1 MKEFDWLRRA
11 ATCSRHFFLE
21 ASAGTGKT
29 FAIENIVRR
38 LLAHET
44 QPNTVKEILLVTF
57 TRAATRDMKQRILQ
71 NLEGQNPPLHHAIAH
86 FDEAQIFTIHGF
98 CHAMLQEYAMEAG
111 VVVDSA
117 DPDDHSYLPLVE
129 ETIVDYFR
137 KEFKEPAF
145 HPLQLE
151 CLLKKAKGSFSLL
164 VKKVRNLVLGHQPLP
179 CGRSWDEL
187 SLLLP
192 KELPNNLYDAFLA
205 IAPLFKGLCNVQRVP
220 HERFIQQVEWLQTN
234 NPAILLEEEL
244 FVEYLHPSYLKKN
257 AEMPENPFASIRAV
271 LIELWKEAS
280 SEEAILGRI
289 VTTCRERVQ
298 EKIDEFELTPP
309 DYLLQKMAKAIQ
321 NPQFA
326 SLIRNKYSVAIID
339 EFQDTDPI
347 QWEIFRTLF
356 YKEDKTLYLVGDPK
370 QSIYSFR
377 GADLGVYLEAKSDLG
392 TEHCFSLKTN
402 YRSEPSLVEALNRLF
417 SEGENW
423 LDSIEY
429 QAVKHNPD
437 AQDSAVSDQKRHV
450 HFLLHESQ
458 SRRSVPSVDDEE
470 NVLFPYIT
478 REIQTLSLPY
488 SNIAVLIKDKF
499 QATRL
504 QQFLQ
509 RKGIASQT
517 KGATH
522 IADTRMFWVMERFL
536 LVLFDATDVSTMKQ
550 LLASPLAR
558 YSHWELRKDLSE
570 EIAQF
575 KECATIME
583 EVGFAAAFSAIM
595 DATFKGKTPE
605 ESLVDGQNL
614 VDYSDLM
621 QIAELL
627 IERATGRKSS
637 IEDLIDYLYEVKNQ
651 EIEEAPLLKRRVL
664 SEGEAVQIL
673 TTHMSKGLEYDIVF
687 ALGMASRSPHDDH
700 PAEKMRQFYVA
711 LTRAKKR
718 VYLPYIHCVKPG
730 NAPIELFLQK
740 MLPSSFSLAELQIKI
755 HDLGLTYEMAQ
766 PTEVEKIGSRQV
778 PQLEPRQKP
787 PQIRALEVRSFSS
800 LASHGVER
808 EPITPEEDQLPLG
821 ADTGNFMH
829 SLFEKIIDRGIY
841 RAEEKM
847 AAYIG
852 AQVTGT
858 KYEGYFEQIKSMVEN
873 AFALDID
880 GFTLQDVCPEQMITE
895 SEFRF
900 NSSPTQMIKGFADLL
915 VFHKGKYYII
925 DWKTNF
931 LGNHAQDYEV
941 TSLHKEMERND
952 YFLQGNIYA
961 SALKKHLLIIDSNPY
976 EEIFGGAVYIFLR
989 GLFWKECGRFA
1000 FMPNGDFPPIE
1011 EGVRCSV

>member
-1 MKEFDWLRRA
+1 MNEFDCLDE
-11 ATCSRHFFLE
+11 SQPIHGHFFLE

-38 LLAHET
+38 LLADET
-44 QPNTVKEILLVTF
+44 EPKTVGEILLVTF

-71 NLEGQNPPLHHAIAH
+71 NLEGQTPPLHHAIAH

-137 KEFKEPAF
+137 KEFTEPAY

-151 CLLKKAKGSFSLL
+151 RLLKKAKGSFSLL
-164 VKKVRNLVLGHQPLP
+164 VKKVRNLVLGHQSLF
-179 CGRSWDEL
+179 CGRRWDEL

-192 KELPNNLYDAFLA
+192 KELPDNLYDAFLA
-205 IAPLFKGLCNVQRVP
+205 IAPLFKGLCSVQRVP
-220 HERFIQQVEWLQTN
+220 HERFIRQVEWLQTN

-244 FVEYLHPSYLKKN
+244 FIEYLHPNYLKKN
-257 AEMPENPFASIRAV
+257 AEMPANPFAAIRDI
-271 LIELWKEAS
+271 LLELWEEAS
-280 SEEAILGRI
+280 SEAAILGRI

-298 EKIDEFELTPP
+298 EKIDEYELTPP

-321 NPQFA
+321 DPEFA

-356 YKEDKTLYLVGDPK
+356 HRDDKTLYLVGDPK

-377 GADLGVYLEAKSDLG
+377 GADLDVYLDAKRNLG
-392 TEHCFSLKTN
+392 DGCCFSLKTN
-402 YRSEPSLVEALNRLF
+402 YRSDPSLVEALNRLF
-417 SEGENW
+417 SEGGNW
-423 LDSIEY
+423 LDSIDY
-429 QAVKHNPD
+429 QSVKCNPD
-437 AQDSAVSDQKRHV
+437 AQDSAIGDQKSHV

-458 SRRSVPSVDDEE
+458 SRRSVPSIDDEE
-470 NVLFPYIT
+470 NILFPYIA
-478 REIQTLSLPY
+478 REIRLLALPY

-522 IADTRMFWVMERFL
+522 IAETRMFWVMERFL
-536 LVLFDATDVSTMKQ
+536 LVLFDAADVSTMKQ

-558 YSHWELRKDLSE
+558 YSHRDLREDLSE

-575 KECATIME
+575 KECAIIME
-583 EVGFAAAFSAIM
+583 EAGFAAAFSAMM

-605 ESLVDGQNL
+605 ESLVERL

-627 IERATGRKSS
+627 IERSTGRKSA
-637 IEDLIDYLYEVKNQ
+637 IEDLIDYLHEVKNT
-651 EIEEAPLLKRRVL
+651 EVEEDPLLKRRVV
-664 SEGEAVQIL
+664 SDGDAVQIL
-673 TTHMSKGLEYDIVF
+673 TTHMSKGLEYDVVF

-740 MLPSSFSLAELQIKI
+740 ILGTSFTLEELQKKI
-755 HDLGLTYEMAQ
+755 DDLGLTFEIAQ
-766 PTEVEKIGSRQV
+766 PLEVEKIEGRKALHIALQQ
-778 PQLEPRQKP
+778 PP
-787 PQIRALEVRSFSS
+787 PQIVSQEVRSFSS
-800 LASHGVER
+800 LASHAEER
-808 EPITPEEDQLPLG
+808 EPIVPEEGLLPLG

-829 SLFEKIIDRGIY
+829 GLFEKIIDRGIY
-841 RAEEKM
+841 RTREKM
-847 AAYIG
+847 TSYLRS
-852 AQVTGT
+852 QVAGT
-858 KYEGYFEQIKSMVEN
+858 RYEGYFAQIESMIEN

-880 GFTLQDVCPEQMITE
+880 GFALKDVCPEQMITE

-900 NSSPTQMIKGFADLL
+900 NASQMQMIKGFADLL

-931 LGNHAQDYEV
+931 LGNHAKDYEV
-941 TSLHKEMERND
+941 PALHKEMERND

-961 SALKKHLLIIDSNPY
+961 TALKKHLLIIDSNPY

-989 GLFWKECGRFA
+989 GLFWKGCGRFA
-1000 FMPNGDFPPIE
+1000 FMPNGDFHPIE